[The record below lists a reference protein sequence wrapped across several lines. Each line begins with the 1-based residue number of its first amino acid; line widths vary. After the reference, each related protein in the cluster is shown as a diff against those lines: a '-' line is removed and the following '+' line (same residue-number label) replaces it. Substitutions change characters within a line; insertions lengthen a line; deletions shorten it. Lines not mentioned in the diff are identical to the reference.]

1 MCTNVEN
8 SKKHIPLNRQ
18 SATYAH
24 EHNELD
30 AYRASRQT
38 NIACKEAIEDAI
50 RENYYDNRLDITC
63 VKTIMERFGMDRV
76 EYVLA
81 NTVQFMDWDER
92 FSRNNREWA
101 KTIPIIT
108 DGNEFVG
115 DRRIAF
121 VVDRSHSGLTDLFV
135 TAFRKEVR
143 QAEQAQEKPKRE
155 SVLAMLTQPIP
166 SQTEK
171 PTHKSKAME
180 R

>member
-1 MCTNVEN
+1 MCTNEES
-8 SKKHIPLNRQ
+8 SKKHIPLYRQ

-30 AYRASRQT
+30 AYRASRQA

-50 RENYYDNRLDITC
+50 RENYRDNRLDTSC
-63 VKTIMERFGMDRV
+63 VKTIMDRFGMDRV

-81 NTVQFMDWDER
+81 NTVQYKDWDER
-92 FSRNNREWA
+92 FSRSNREWA
-101 KTIPIIT
+101 KTIPIVT
-108 DGNEFVG
+108 DGNEFIG
-115 DRRIAF
+115 DRRTAF
-121 VVDRSHSGLTDLFV
+121 VVDRSHSGLTDLFI

-143 QAEQAQEKPKRE
+143 QAEQAQEKPKRD
-155 SVLAMLTQPIP
+155 SVLAMLAQPIP

-171 PTHKSKAME
+171 SPHMPKAME